1 VSLGEGKGLIVW
13 VGAFWGKNGLND
25 HVIIVPSYKMLSTN
39 GEAELKKIKLCGV
52 YCKN

>member
-25 HVIIVPSYKMLSTN
+25 HVRVT
-39 GEAELKKIKLCGV
+39 
-52 YCKN
+52 